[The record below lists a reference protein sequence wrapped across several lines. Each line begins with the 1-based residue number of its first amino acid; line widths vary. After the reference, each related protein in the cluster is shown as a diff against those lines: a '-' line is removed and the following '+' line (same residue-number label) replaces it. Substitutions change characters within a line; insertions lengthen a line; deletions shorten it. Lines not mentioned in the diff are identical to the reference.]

1 VIAIDTNI
9 LVYAHRSDAPFHDQ
23 AKKALR
29 EVVEGDTAWAIPWPC
44 VHEFLSKVTH
54 PRIFKHPTPLERA
67 IEQLEEWLR
76 SPVCRVIAE
85 PDGYFPIL
93 ASVLHSSKTVGSQV
107 HDARIAALCM
117 AHGVDELWSADRD
130 FSRFAKLRVRNPLNG

>member
-1 VIAIDTNI
+1 MIAIDTNI

-23 AKKALR
+23 AQNALR
-29 EVVEGDTAWAIPWPC
+29 EIIEGDMAWAMPWPC

-54 PRIFKHPTPLERA
+54 PRIFRHPTPLERA
-67 IEQLEEWLR
+67 LGQLEEWLR

-85 PDGYFPIL
+85 PDGYLPIL
-93 ASVLHSSKTVGSQV
+93 ASTLRSSRTVGSQV
-107 HDARIAALCM
+107 HDARIAALCL

-130 FSRFAKLRVRNPLNG
+130 FGRFAKLRVRNPLNG

>member
-9 LVYAHRSDAPFHDQ
+9 LVYAHRTDAPFHDP
-23 AKKALR
+23 AKNALR

-67 IEQLEEWLR
+67 LEQLEDWAL
-76 SPVCRVIAE
+76 SPVCQVISE
-85 PDGYFPIL
+85 PEGYLPIL
-93 ASVLHSSKTVGSQV
+93 ASTLRSSRTVGSQV
-107 HDARIAALCM
+107 HDARIAALCV

-130 FSRFAKLRVRNPLNG
+130 FSRFAKLRVRNPLND